1 MSEVALTF
9 TDEEIAD
16 LEDKWIPGSGR
27 YKFRINDVESKEN
40 KNGKP
45 YLDLSVTCFS
55 ESNLNEFDCFGNVYL
70 TEGAKWKY
78 GLFLKCIGLDPKK
91 SPFKIKDF
99 MQREGIG
106 VFAREGGKY
115 LRLQKFLHGDDIQVG
130 VDASLDSG
138 YAVEVEYNPSI
149 GDDDTPF

>member
-9 TDEEIAD
+9 TDEEVAD
-16 LEDKWIPGSGR
+16 LEDKWIPAAGR

-40 KNGKP
+40 TNGKP
-45 YLDLSVTCFS
+45 YLDLNVTCFS

-78 GLFLKCIGLDPKK
+78 GLFLKCIGLDPKEA
-91 SPFKIKDF
+91 PFKISTFIK
-99 MQREGIG
+99 REGIG

-115 LRLQKFLHGDDIQVG
+115 LRLQMFLYGDDIKLG
-130 VDASLDSG
+130 VDPLLDP
-138 YAVEVEYNPSI
+138 VVEYNNPSI